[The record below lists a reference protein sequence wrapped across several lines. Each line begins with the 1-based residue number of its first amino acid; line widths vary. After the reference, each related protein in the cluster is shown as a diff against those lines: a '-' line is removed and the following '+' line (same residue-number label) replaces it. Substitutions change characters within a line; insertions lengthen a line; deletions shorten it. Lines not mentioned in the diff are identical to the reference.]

1 MKNLIN
7 KVRHHGK
14 KITIYLKSQPKW
26 VVRCM
31 FGIWAILWLVLSI
44 HTHPIGWTNAQS
56 IECPKGQYL
65 ATWDVCITNEKDIVI
80 QATATE
86 SGQIVTINKYF
97 ANDYTVDRWDGT
109 TGEWATWWWIIE
121 NIISHTTHTY
131 SATWTYNIT
140 LSLSWADRWTFR
152 EMWWEISYTE
162 PLVPVS
168 WTTVTDVQIIYMPS
182 LTEWFWDSAEVPGN
196 RFFSWFN
203 NSWAITSLPEWS
215 FNTSQITT
223 AGDLFFFCFNCN
235 WKLTSLPEWSF
246 NTSNISGAVGDNF
259 FSYFNNYWQLTSLPI
274 WSFNTSQITTA
285 WNNFFSRFDY
295 SWALTS
301 LPDWSFNISNISG
314 TVGGGFFS
322 YFNTYWQL
330 TSLPANSFDT
340 SNITSAGDSFF
351 VAFNSKWALTSLP
364 DWSFNISQITTAWD
378 LFFTM
383 FNSRWALTS
392 LPVESF
398 DTSNITSAWFD
409 FFQAFNYNWKL
420 TSLPEWSFNT
430 SNIKSAWEN
439 FFSNFSSNWALTSLP
454 DSFKLNSVW
463 SQSVSWYQNAFN
475 SKFTLNKNVSDLVS
489 WVTAPLDDR
498 NVFSD
503 NQPWRCGVDSNW
515 LVEQYNACSIT
526 YNSNWGSEIA
536 NHKKKYEANT
546 TWVVA
551 WDGIETPTRTGYAFS
566 GWYTAEQWWDL
577 VDIVVFPNMDDGTL
591 YAQWIDTTPPNCDVK
606 YSITWLTNQDVTA
619 TLTCDD
625 EDINVTNNGG
635 RVEYTFTGNWTHTF
649 EFQDLAGNTGS
660 AVAEVTWI
668 DKVKPTCDI
677 IYSTTWATTWN
688 VVATL
693 TGCIETITWTETQ
706 HTFTG
711 NWTYIFN
718 FQDLAGN
725 TGSTEA
731 AVTWIGEYTGVY
743 EIKSGQQMINLYNQ
757 GKAITC
763 NVVYSWDNGHQTNTM
778 YIKSWVINENLM
790 IITWNTRT
798 MLYSLEKD
806 WYIYSWWDM
815 YLDWIGFYIPYELDV
830 YEELKWVDNN
840 IKSGAIITCTTWVEE
855 DSVFDLP
862 DWVDFFNIDT
872 YYIDSWVYFIIDAKE
887 TAKTWE
893 NIDFT
898 ITVMKDGKRFKNF
911 LWYVLID
918 VIDEDW
924 DLLDKNTYEAP
935 GYWYYYFASSD
946 KWKKTFS
953 NWLKI
958 NKTWDYYIRVNSLQ
972 EWEGFFPISIKWK
985 NDPTLTWNYFKITVN
1000 SKANPWEY
1008 TTFTVRA
1015 MKDWISYSNYTGTV
1029 IFTLSNKDWG
1039 LINKRNYT
1047 FSNSWRYTFEAS
1059 DLWRKIFYSWLKI
1072 NETWTYILEV
1082 NWLNDNFKW
1091 STTINVWKSHGSAE
1105 FKYDT
1110 LKFNPKY
1117 SDEMNEAYQYARYY
1131 NITTKDSI
1139 KDADMY
1145 SGLNRIAM
1153 AKMLTNYAENVLGK
1167 DNFNTGRN
1175 CSFSDVSNSLDKDY
1189 DYWVTKAC
1197 QLWIM
1202 WVNMPNNK
1210 FYPNWWV
1217 TRAEFATALSRL
1229 LYWTKDWTEKYYST
1243 HITKLRREW
1252 IITNTDPALWELRGY
1267 VMLMLKR
1274 VAEK

>member
-14 KITIYLKSQPKW
+14 KVTIYLKSQPKW

-31 FGIWAILWLVLSI
+31 FGIWAILWLVLSL

-56 IECPKGQYL
+56 IENPIQMCQCNQWGWTLCDTNKKDSNVQYH
-65 ATWDVCITNEKDIVI
+65 TW
-80 QATATE
+80 
-86 SGQIVTINKYF
+86 
-97 ANDYTVDRWDGT
+97 
-109 TGEWATWWWIIE
+109 
-121 NIISHTTHTY
+121 NIAY
-131 SATWTYNIT
+131 
-140 LSLSWADRWTFR
+140 AD
-152 EMWWEISYTE
+152 
-162 PLVPVS
+162 
-168 WTTVTDVQIIYMPS
+168 
-182 LTEWFWDSAEVPGN
+182 TEWNMFTGIWTITIQSGDDVITILDRN
-196 RFFSWFN
+196 L
-203 NSWAITSLPEWS
+203 WAITNDIESTWSYWYTIPFSGNIEEITDGSSLNSTIFGIEEIINSQEDIQLCPDWFHIPSYQEWENITNMLWNDWEYLS
-215 FNTSQITT
+215 ENLLLPNIGLWSSSQSDWC
-223 AGDLFFFCFNCN
+223 GLEPC
-235 WKLTSLPEWSF
+235 
-246 NTSNISGAVGDNF
+246 GDNEQAISAF
-259 FSYFNNYWQLTSLPI
+259 IPVSVDCPGYSDFGRTSRWNTNGEYWIRCFYDKNQEYHPFIINLYSWQDVIDTLEIWAWNDVILPI
-274 WSFNTSQITTA
+274 
-285 WNNFFSRFDY
+285 
-295 SWALTS
+295 
-301 LPDWSFNISNISG
+301 
-314 TVGGGFFS
+314 
-322 YFNTYWQL
+322 
-330 TSLPANSFDT
+330 
-340 SNITSAGDSFF
+340 
-351 VAFNSKWALTSLP
+351 
-364 DWSFNISQITTAWD
+364 
-378 LFFTM
+378 
-383 FNSRWALTS
+383 
-392 LPVESF
+392 
-398 DTSNITSAWFD
+398 
-409 FFQAFNYNWKL
+409 
-420 TSLPEWSFNT
+420 
-430 SNIKSAWEN
+430 
-439 FFSNFSSNWALTSLP
+439 
-454 DSFKLNSVW
+454 
-463 SQSVSWYQNAFN
+463 
-475 SKFTLNKNVSDLVS
+475 
-489 WVTAPLDDR
+489 LDDLW
-498 NVFSD
+498 NSIFNGWFTD
-503 NQPWRCGVDSNW
+503 FELTIPFDDSTP
-515 LVEQYNACSIT
+515 IT
-526 YNSNWGSEIA
+526 ENL
-536 NHKKKYEANT
+536 
-546 TWVVA
+546 
-551 WDGIETPTRTGYAFS
+551 D
-566 GWYTAEQWWDL
+566 
-577 VDIVVFPNMDDGTL
+577 L
-591 YAQWIDTTPPNCDVK
+591 YAKWSDTTPPTCNVE
-606 YSITWLTNQDVTA
+606 YSTTWPTNQDVTA
-619 TLTCDD
+619 TLACDD

-649 EFQDLAGNTGS
+649 EFQDLAGNTGI

-693 TGCIETITWTETQ
+693 TGCIETITWTEIQ
-706 HTFTG
+706 HTFTW

-763 NVVYSWDNGHQTNTM
+763 NVIYSWDNGHQTNTM

-790 IITWNTRT
+790 IITWSTRT

-840 IKSGAIITCTTWVEE
+840 IKSGAIITCTTWVKE

-1029 IFTLSNKDWG
+1029 IFTLSKKDWS
-1039 LINKRNYT
+1039 LVNKRNYT

-1131 NITTKDSI
+1131 DITTKDSI

-1175 CSFSDVSNSLDKDY
+1175 CSFNDVSNSLDKDY

-1229 LYWTKDWTEKYYST
+1229 LYNTKDGTEKYYST

>member
-1 MKNLIN
+1 MKNLHTKLKN
-7 KVRHHGK
+7 HGK
-14 KITIYLKSQPKW
+14 KVIIHLKRHHRKYL
-26 VVRCM
+26 
-31 FGIWAILWLVLSI
+31 FGALCSGILALIWI
-44 HTHPIGWTNAQS
+44 HTASTINSTFADEEENPCSIQYSTTWPTNQDVVAYLTWCSEGISAEESEYTFTENWTHTFDFKDSNGDIGNIIATVDWIDKTDPNCLAEYRAIDLDNVIAYITWCDEEIFQIDEDIPLTYLFHHGWTHEFWFSDEAWNLWKRSMNLSGVFGTTLDTTMANIS
-56 IECPKGQYL
+56 SLSSVIENNI
-65 ATWDVCITNEKDIVI
+65 ATISWETTDSWWLDIYFWDEVEWAFQHLQWVELDEKKAIFPVSRAWDVILK
-80 QATATE
+80 
-86 SGQIVTINKYF
+86 
-97 ANDYTVDRWDGT
+97 
-109 TGEWATWWWIIE
+109 
-121 NIISHTTHTY
+121 
-131 SATWTYNIT
+131 
-140 LSLSWADRWTFR
+140 
-152 EMWWEISYTE
+152 
-162 PLVPVS
+162 LVPNNNAS
-168 WTTVTDVQIIYMPS
+168 GS
-182 LTEWFWDSAEVPGN
+182 LVYTLHG
-196 RFFSWFN
+196 
-203 NSWAITSLPEWS
+203 
-215 FNTSQITT
+215 
-223 AGDLFFFCFNCN
+223 
-235 WKLTSLPEWSF
+235 
-246 NTSNISGAVGDNF
+246 
-259 FSYFNNYWQLTSLPI
+259 
-274 WSFNTSQITTA
+274 
-285 WNNFFSRFDY
+285 
-295 SWALTS
+295 
-301 LPDWSFNISNISG
+301 
-314 TVGGGFFS
+314 
-322 YFNTYWQL
+322 
-330 TSLPANSFDT
+330 
-340 SNITSAGDSFF
+340 
-351 VAFNSKWALTSLP
+351 
-364 DWSFNISQITTAWD
+364 
-378 LFFTM
+378 
-383 FNSRWALTS
+383 
-392 LPVESF
+392 
-398 DTSNITSAWFD
+398 
-409 FFQAFNYNWKL
+409 
-420 TSLPEWSFNT
+420 
-430 SNIKSAWEN
+430 
-439 FFSNFSSNWALTSLP
+439 
-454 DSFKLNSVW
+454 
-463 SQSVSWYQNAFN
+463 SVSWNWY
-475 SKFTLNKNVSDLVS
+475 TLI
-489 WVTAPLDDR
+489 P
-498 NVFSD
+498 
-503 NQPWRCGVDSNW
+503 
-515 LVEQYNACSIT
+515 VEIPNCSIGYDT
-526 YNSNWGSEIA
+526 ESPTNSGVIAYLTWCNWEVYWSELEHSFNENWSHTFLYKNWMNNYRYSYSNVTWIDKIHPTCDIA
-536 NHKKKYEANT
+536 YSS
-546 TWVVA
+546 TWQTNQDVVA
-551 WDGIETPTRTGYAFS
+551 YLTWCSEEITTEETVYTFTENWTHTFKFEDLAGNSWEATTIVDRIDRVSPT
-566 GWYTAEQWWDL
+566 
-577 VDIVVFPNMDDGTL
+577 
-591 YAQWIDTTPPNCDVK
+591 CDVE

-693 TGCIETITWTETQ
+693 TGCIETITWTEIQ
-706 HTFTG
+706 HTFTW

-763 NVVYSWDNGHQTNTM
+763 NVIYSWDNGHQTNTM

-798 MLYSLEKD
+798 MFYSLEKD

-1015 MKDWISYSNYTGTV
+1015 MKDWVSYSNYTGTV

-1059 DLWRKIFYSWLKI
+1059 DLWRKTFYSWLKI

-1131 NITTKDSI
+1131 DITTKNSI

-1153 AKMLTNYAENVLGK
+1153 AKMLTNYAENVLWE
-1167 DNFNTGRN
+1167 DNFDTRRN
-1175 CSFSDVSNSLDKDY
+1175 CTFTDVSNSLDKDY

-1229 LYWTKDWTEKYYST
+1229 LYNTKDGTERYYST

>member
-1 MKNLIN
+1 MFSDTLKIPLAGSRGNAG
-7 KVRHHGK
+7 KVGA
-14 KITIYLKSQPKW
+14 PDD
-26 VVRCM
+26 
-31 FGIWAILWLVLSI
+31 AILWSSSPIDRYTVVLNI
-44 HTHPIGWTNAQS
+44 HPNVVYVR
-56 IECPKGQYL
+56 KYL
-65 ATWDVCITNEKDIVI
+65 ARGIAW
-80 QATATE
+80 
-86 SGQIVTINKYF
+86 
-97 ANDYTVDRWDGT
+97 
-109 TGEWATWWWIIE
+109 
-121 NIISHTTHTY
+121 
-131 SATWTYNIT
+131 
-140 LSLSWADRWTFR
+140 SLRCFKNQ
-152 EMWWEISYTE
+152 
-162 PLVPVS
+162 
-168 WTTVTDVQIIYMPS
+168 TTVGS
-182 LTEWFWDSAEVPGN
+182 
-196 RFFSWFN
+196 
-203 NSWAITSLPEWS
+203 
-215 FNTSQITT
+215 TT
-223 AGDLFFFCFNCN
+223 CDI
-235 WKLTSLPEWSF
+235 E
-246 NTSNISGAVGDNF
+246 
-259 FSYFNNYWQLTSLPI
+259 
-274 WSFNTSQITTA
+274 
-285 WNNFFSRFDY
+285 Y
-295 SWALTS
+295 ST
-301 LPDWSFNISNISG
+301 
-314 TVGGGFFS
+314 
-322 YFNTYWQL
+322 
-330 TSLPANSFDT
+330 
-340 SNITSAGDSFF
+340 
-351 VAFNSKWALTSLP
+351 
-364 DWSFNISQITTAWD
+364 
-378 LFFTM
+378 
-383 FNSRWALTS
+383 
-392 LPVESF
+392 
-398 DTSNITSAWFD
+398 
-409 FFQAFNYNWKL
+409 
-420 TSLPEWSFNT
+420 
-430 SNIKSAWEN
+430 
-439 FFSNFSSNWALTSLP
+439 
-454 DSFKLNSVW
+454 
-463 SQSVSWYQNAFN
+463 
-475 SKFTLNKNVSDLVS
+475 
-489 WVTAPLDDR
+489 
-498 NVFSD
+498 
-503 NQPWRCGVDSNW
+503 
-515 LVEQYNACSIT
+515 
-526 YNSNWGSEIA
+526 
-536 NHKKKYEANT
+536 
-546 TWVVA
+546 
-551 WDGIETPTRTGYAFS
+551 
-566 GWYTAEQWWDL
+566 
-577 VDIVVFPNMDDGTL
+577 
-591 YAQWIDTTPPNCDVK
+591 
-606 YSITWLTNQDVTA
+606 TWLTNQDVVA
-619 TLTCDD
+619 YLTWCS
-625 EDINVTNNGG
+625 EEITTEAA
-635 RVEYTFTGNWTHTF
+635 EYTFTGNWTFIFEFEDLDGNTWEAIATVDRIDKVATCDVEYSTTWQTNQDVLAYLTWCSEEITTEATEYTFTENWTHTF
-649 EFQDLAGNTGS
+649 EFQDLAGNTGI

-677 IYSTTWATTWN
+677 TYSTTWATTWN

-706 HTFTG
+706 HTFIG

-763 NVVYSWDNGHQTNTM
+763 NVIYSWDNGHQTNTM

-898 ITVMKDGKRFKNF
+898 ITVMKDGKKFKNF

-946 KWKKTFS
+946 NWKKTFS

-1029 IFTLSNKDWG
+1029 LFTLTKKDWS
-1039 LINKRNYT
+1039 LVNKKNYT

-1131 NITTKDSI
+1131 DITTKDSI

-1153 AKMLTNYAENVLGK
+1153 AKMLTNYAENVLWE
-1167 DNFNTGRN
+1167 DNFDTRRN
-1175 CSFSDVSNSLDKDY
+1175 CTFTDVSNSLDKDY

-1229 LYWTKDWTEKYYST
+1229 LYNTKDGTERYYST

>member
-31 FGIWAILWLVLSI
+31 FGIWAILGLALSL
-44 HTHPIGWTNAQS
+44 HAHPIGWTNAQS
-56 IECPKGQYL
+56 IECPGWKYL

-86 SGQIVTINKYF
+86 ENQTLTMNKYF
-97 ANDYTVDRWDGT
+97 SNDYTVDRWDWT
-109 TGEWATWWWIIE
+109 TWDLVA
-121 NIISHTTHTY
+121 HTTHTY
-131 SATWTYNIT
+131 TESWVYNII
-140 LSLSWADRWTFR
+140 LSLSWADRWTFTN
-152 EMWWEISYTE
+152 SNYDNKS
-162 PLVPVS
+162 LVPIS
-168 WTTVTDVQIIYMPS
+168 WTTVTWVQIVYMPS
-182 LTEWFWDSAEVPGN
+182 LAEWFWNSADAPWDY
-196 RFFSWFN
+196 FFYFFN
-203 NSWAITSLPEWS
+203 ADWA
-215 FNTSQITT
+215 
-223 AGDLFFFCFNCN
+223 
-235 WKLTSLPEWSF
+235 LTSLPEWSF
-246 NTSNISGAVGDNF
+246 NTSNITTAWDYFFSCFNGRLLEWWALISLPDDSFNLSNITTAWDHF
-259 FSYFNNYWQLTSLPI
+259 FSYFNSKWDLTSLPI
-274 WSFNTSQITTA
+274 GSFDISNITSA
-285 WNNFFSRFDY
+285 WNFFFNAFNVA
-295 SWALTS
+295 WALTS
-301 LPDWSFNISNISG
+301 LPNGSFRLSTWLT
-314 TVGGGFFS
+314 TVWNVFFWQ
-322 YFNTYWQL
+322 FNDLWKIT
-330 TSLPANSFDT
+330 TLPDGSFDT
-340 SNITSAGDSFF
+340 SNITSVWNFF
-351 VAFNSKWALTSLP
+351 FDEFNGGGWA
-364 DWSFNISQITTAWD
+364 
-378 LFFTM
+378 
-383 FNSRWALTS
+383 
-392 LPVESF
+392 
-398 DTSNITSAWFD
+398 
-409 FFQAFNYNWKL
+409 L
-420 TSLPEWSFNT
+420 TSLPEWSFDL
-430 SNIKSAWEN
+430 SNITTAWN
-439 FFSNFSSNWALTSLP
+439 RFFSYFNSNWALTTLP
-454 DSFKLNSVW
+454 DSFKLSSVW

-475 SKFTLNKNVSDLVS
+475 SSFTLNKNVSDLVS
-489 WVTAPLDDR
+489 WVTEPLDDR

-515 LVEQYNACSIT
+515 LASTSSACIIT
-526 YNSNWGSEIA
+526 YKPNWGSEIV

-591 YAQWIDTTPPNCDVK
+591 YAQWIDTTPPNCDVE

-619 TLTCDD
+619 TLACDD

-635 RVEYTFTGNWTHTF
+635 RVEYTFTENWTHTF
-649 EFQDLAGNTGS
+649 EFQDLAGNTGI

-706 HTFTG
+706 HTFTW

-763 NVVYSWDNGHQTNTM
+763 NVIYSWDNGHQTNTM

-1029 IFTLSNKDWG
+1029 IFTLSKKDWS
-1039 LINKRNYT
+1039 LVNKRNYT

-1131 NITTKDSI
+1131 DITTKDSI

-1175 CSFSDVSNSLDKDY
+1175 CSFNDVSNSLDKDY